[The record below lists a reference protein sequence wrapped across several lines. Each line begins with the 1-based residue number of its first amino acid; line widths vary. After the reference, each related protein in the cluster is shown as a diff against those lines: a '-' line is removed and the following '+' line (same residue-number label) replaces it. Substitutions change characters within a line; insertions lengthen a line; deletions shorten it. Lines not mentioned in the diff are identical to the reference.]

1 MSTGGTS
8 VVIANGASLSGVADL
23 TGFMLAGIQMP
34 SAWTAASLTFQVS
47 LDGTTFQDMYATDGT
62 EVTVT
67 GAAASR
73 FLAFVPSDFAG
84 ARYLKVRSGTSGSAV
99 TQGAARTLV
108 LSFMAVD

>member
-1 MSTGGTS
+1 MASGGTS
-8 VVIANGASLSGVADL
+8 VTIANGASLSGVADL

-34 SAWTAASLTFQVS
+34 AAWTAASLTFQVS
-47 LDGTTFQDMYATDGT
+47 IDGTTYTDMYATDGT

-84 ARYLKVRSGTSGSAV
+84 ARYLKVRSGTTGSPV
-99 TQGAARTLV
+99 NQGAARTLI
-108 LSFMAVD
+108 LSFMAAD